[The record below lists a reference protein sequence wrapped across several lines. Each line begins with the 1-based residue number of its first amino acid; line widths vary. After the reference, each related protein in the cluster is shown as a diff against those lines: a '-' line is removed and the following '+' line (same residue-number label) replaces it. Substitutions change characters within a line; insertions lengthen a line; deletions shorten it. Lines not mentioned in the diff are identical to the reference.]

1 MKNPVQQ
8 YLENIV
14 EACAGTD
21 GEVAAY
27 IPELAAADPDRFAL
41 CLATVDG
48 RVYEVGDAELSYS
61 IQSISKP
68 FTYALA
74 LQDSGIEAVT
84 AKVGVEPSGDAFNEI
99 SLAPDSGRPF
109 NAMINAGAIT
119 TSSLVD
125 GEDGDARFDRVLRG
139 FGRFAGRDLS
149 VDESIYSSELGTAH
163 RNRAIAHMLR
173 EFSILEGDPEDVL
186 AQYVRQCSI
195 AVDTRDLALMAATLA
210 NGGVHPRSG
219 DEVLEAPLVEHV
231 LSVMTTC
238 GMYDAAGDWVTAV
251 GMPAK
256 SGVSGGIIGVL
267 PGQVGVA
274 VFSPRLDAHG
284 NSARGVTLFE
294 RMSHDMELH
303 IMHVSRG
310 SRNAVRSSYSL
321 AEARS
326 RRRRTPAEQEALD
339 AVSDRCHVYEL
350 HGDLLF
356 SGAERVVRSIVDDDP
371 ELVIIDFTH
380 VNDIAEVSRQTLI
393 SLRDR
398 LREAGS
404 EAVVVDPENVIPDP
418 AAGTEDA
425 TRRFDDIPRALAWAE
440 DELIARHCGSLDT
453 SDPVSEHPLLSRLSD
468 RAREAVRAAMTEQT
482 HAEGDVVLAAGGSFA
497 GIHLIVTGQ
506 AVARDHGP
514 DGSAITLVTM
524 EPGTSFGEL
533 ALGTD
538 DVQETEI
545 VAASDLELLVL
556 EADDLE
562 QMTLDDPAIGV
573 EVWRAIARDGYRVAE
588 RALRRSA
595 TRTS

>member
-1 MKNPVQQ
+1 MRSPVQR

-21 GEVAAY
+21 GEVAGY

-48 RVYEVGDAELSYS
+48 RVYEVGDTDLTYS

-74 LQDSGIEAVT
+74 LQDSGMKDVM

-99 SLAPDSGRPF
+99 SLAPGTGRPF
-109 NAMINAGAIT
+109 NPMINAGAIT
-119 TSSLVD
+119 TSSLVT
-125 GEDGDARFDRVLRG
+125 GDDSQQRFERVLRG

-149 VDESIYSSELGTAH
+149 VDESIFTSELDTAH

-173 EFSILEGDPEDVL
+173 EFSILEGDPEQVL
-186 AQYVRQCSI
+186 SQYVRQCSI

-210 NGGVHPRSG
+210 NGGVQPRTHE
-219 DEVLEAPLVEHV
+219 EVLDPQLVEHV

-267 PGQVGVA
+267 PGQVGIA
-274 VFSPRLDAHG
+274 VFSPRLDEHG

-310 SRNAVRSSYSL
+310 SRSALRSSYSL

-326 RRRRTPAEQEALD
+326 RRRRTPQEQESLD
-339 AVSDRCHVYEL
+339 AVSQRCRVYEL

-356 SGAERVVRSIVDDDP
+356 SGAESVVRSIVDDEP
-371 ELVIIDFTH
+371 ELVIVDFTH
-380 VNDIAEVSRQTLI
+380 VNEIAEVSRLTLI
-393 SLRDR
+393 SLRDL
-398 LREAGS
+398 LREAGA
-404 EAVVVDPENVIPDP
+404 EAVVVDPGNVIPDP
-418 AAGTEDA
+418 DAGTADA
-425 TRRFDDIPRALAWAE
+425 TRRFDDVPSAIAWAE
-440 DELIARHCGSLDT
+440 DELIARHCADLEL
-453 SDPVSEHPLLSRLSD
+453 SDPVAEHPLLSRLSD
-468 RAREAVRAAMTEQT
+468 HALDVVRAAMTERT
-482 HAEGDVVLAAGGSFA
+482 YAEGDVVLPAGGPFA
-497 GIHLIVTGQ
+497 GIHLIAEGR
-506 AVARDHGP
+506 AVAYDRGP
-514 DGSAITLVTM
+514 DGSRLTLVTM

-545 VAASDLELLVL
+545 VAATGLRVFRLSAKDLERITH
-556 EADDLE
+556 E
-562 QMTLDDPAIGV
+562 DPAVGLQ
-573 EVWRAIARDGYRVAE
+573 VWQAIARDGYRVAD
-588 RALRRSA
+588 RALHRGA
-595 TRTS
+595 TRSS

>member
-14 EACAGTD
+14 EACAGTE

-48 RVYEVGDAELSYS
+48 RVYQVGDADLTYS

-74 LQDSGIEAVT
+74 LRDSGLDAV
-84 AKVGVEPSGDAFNEI
+84 ARKVGVEPSGDAFNEI
-99 SLAPDSGRPF
+99 SLAPDTGRPF
-109 NAMINAGAIT
+109 NPMINAGAIT
-119 TSSLVD
+119 TSSLVA
-125 GEDGDARFDRVLRG
+125 GDDREARFERVLRG
-139 FGRFAGRDLS
+139 FGEFAGRDLD
-149 VDESIYSSELGTAH
+149 VDESIYESELSTAH

-173 EFSILEGDPEDVL
+173 EFEILEGDPEEVL

-195 AVDTRDLALMAATLA
+195 SVTTQDLALMAATFA
-210 NGGVHPRSG
+210 NGGVQPSTG
-219 DEVLEAPLVEHV
+219 NQVLDPQLVEHV

-267 PGQVGVA
+267 PGQVGIA

-284 NSARGVTLFE
+284 NSARGITLFE

-321 AEARS
+321 TEARS
-326 RRRRTPAEQEALD
+326 RRRRTAQEQEVLD
-339 AVSDRCHVYEL
+339 SVSDRCHVYEL

-356 SGAERVVRSIVDDDP
+356 SGAETVVRSIVDDDP

-380 VNDIAEVSRQTLI
+380 VNDIAEVSRQTFL

-398 LREAGS
+398 LREADA
-404 EAVVVDPENVIPDP
+404 EAVVVDPDGVIPDP
-418 AAGTEDA
+418 DADNDLA
-425 TRRFDDIPRALAWAE
+425 TRRFNDIPGAIAWAE
-440 DELIARHCGSLDT
+440 DELISRHGSGLDT
-453 SDPVSEHPLLSRLSD
+453 SDPVAEHPLLSSLSD
-468 RAREAVRAAMTEQT
+468 EASTIVREAMQQT
-482 HAEGDVVLAAGGSFA
+482 SFSDGDVVLPAGGPFA
-497 GIHLIVTGQ
+497 GVHLIVEGR
-506 AVARDHGP
+506 AVALADGP
-514 DGSAITLVTM
+514 DGSRLTLVTM

-545 VAASDLELLVL
+545 AAAGDLSLLVL
-556 EADDLE
+556 SAEEIERITAE
-562 QMTLDDPAIGV
+562 HPAVGL
-573 EVWRAIARDGYRVAE
+573 EVWRAIARDGYRVAD
-588 RALRRSA
+588 RALRRGA
-595 TRTS
+595 TRAS